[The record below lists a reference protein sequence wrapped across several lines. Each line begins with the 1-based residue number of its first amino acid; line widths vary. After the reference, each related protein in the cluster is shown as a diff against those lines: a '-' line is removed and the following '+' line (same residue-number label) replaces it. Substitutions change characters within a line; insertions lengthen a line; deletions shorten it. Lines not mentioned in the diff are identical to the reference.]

1 MPRLH
6 FSTHSCGDAWNS
18 RCCMLPLASVRRPL
32 QLCIH
37 LKEGTLCRDRKSF
50 TTFSIN
56 MIDTDSSYRLPRR
69 GHPQLLE
76 LVVHVVDR
84 LLVSLPSCVPVCE
97 EITVSCRLSRRVHAQ
112 VLELE
117 LVAAVVRR
125 ILVSEPASVPVCED
139 LMNRPSF
146 MSLALTSKNSRERQ
160 VGPRL
165 VPRISHQRH
174 HLGQSCHQDPPVSC

>member
-1 MPRLH
+1 
-6 FSTHSCGDAWNS
+6 
-18 RCCMLPLASVRRPL
+18 MLPLASVRRPL

-146 MSLALTSKNSRERQ
+146 MSLALTSKYSRERQ

-165 VPRISHQRH
+165 VPRISHQRQGH
-174 HLGQSCHQDPPVSC
+174 HLGQSCHQDPPVAC